1 LRAPSLDASRE
12 KPARRRFPKARLG
25 IRGFEAPSFLRRDF
39 CATNTVYE
47 MTRLLARLAD
57 IAYRRRG
64 RMVLAWVV
72 ALVVLIGLGSSLA
85 GEYNA
90 DYDTPGSESEAASEL
105 TEREFGGYTG
115 QEIFVVW
122 KDPAGANSPAA
133 RESVDAFLAE
143 AKEIDN
149 VEAQTPI
156 RVSKDGTIA
165 TTTLPLTVPGW
176 EVSKEDGEKLVEAA
190 EENSGGGLE
199 IKLGGDPIYR
209 AQEGAS
215 PEGIGFLGG
224 AIVLL
229 IAFGSVVAAG
239 LPLAIALVGLGI
251 SSGGLIL
258 LLANVVDVPDWTTA
272 VTGLIGIGVGIDYS
286 LLVLTRFRSAMHA
299 GKDRHDAVVEAV
311 TTAGRSVIIAGC
323 TVVIA
328 VLGLFLT
335 GLPYMYGVAISASLA
350 VLVMMFAAVT
360 LLPALL
366 SYLGPRVDRLR
377 IPFLGRTLKAEGDGE
392 SPAARWSHAVQRR
405 PWTAAIV
412 ATAVL
417 LALAAPA
424 LGMRLGFP
432 DAGNDPPDTMTRQS
446 YDLISEG
453 FGPGTNGPLVI
464 AAQLPGPEARAD
476 VERLAQQLRGEDGVA
491 FVPPPRF
498 NEPGNAAIIT
508 VIPTTSPQDE
518 ATEDLVK
525 HLRETVVP
533 EALAGSG
540 VRAEV
545 GGVTAALEDQSEY
558 IVDRMPLFISG
569 VVGLS
574 FLLLLIAFHSPL
586 ISLKA
591 GIMNLLS
598 VSAAYGVMTLVA
610 QGGTLGQLIGID
622 HEVPIAPFMPVMMF
636 AILFGL
642 SMDYE
647 VFLISRIRE
656 EYLKDGD
663 TRRAVADGLAKTAR
677 VITAAAAIMVVVFL
691 AFLTTPEVFL
701 KLFGIGLASAIFLDA
716 TVVRM
721 VLVPAVMQ
729 LLGSRN
735 WWIPDWLE
743 RILPRLDTERVAV
756 GTAEGRS

>member
-1 LRAPSLDASRE
+1 
-12 KPARRRFPKARLG
+12 
-25 IRGFEAPSFLRRDF
+25 
-39 CATNTVYE
+39 

-57 IAYRRRG
+57 VAYRRRG
-64 RMVLAWVV
+64 RMVLAWIG
-72 ALVVLIGLGSSLA
+72 AAILLIGVGSALA
-85 GEYNA
+85 GEYSA
-90 DYDTPGSESEAASEL
+90 DYDTPGSESEAAGKL
-105 TEREFGGYTG
+105 TEREFDGYSG
-115 QEIFVVW
+115 QEIYVVW
-122 KDPAGANSPAA
+122 KDEAGADTPAA
-133 RESVDAFLAE
+133 RQRVDAFLDA
-143 AKEIDN
+143 AKQVDH
-149 VEAQTPI
+149 VAQETPVRI
-156 RVSKDGTIA
+156 SRDGTIGA
-165 TTTLPLTVPGW
+165 TTLPLTVPGW
-176 EVSKEDGEKLVEAA
+176 DVPKEDGERLIDAA
-190 EENSGGGLE
+190 EANSGDGLE
-199 IKLGGDPIYR
+199 IKLGGDPIYA
-209 AQEGAS
+209 AQESTS
-215 PEGIGFLGG
+215 PEGIGFAGA

-239 LPLAIALVGLGI
+239 LPLAIALIGLGI
-251 SSGGLIL
+251 TSGGLIA

-272 VTGLIGIGVGIDYS
+272 VSGLIGIGVGIDYA
-286 LLVLTRFRSAMHA
+286 LLVLTRFRAA
-299 GKDRHDAVVEAV
+299 LAEGRDRHDAVVEAV
-311 TTAGRSVIIAGC
+311 TTAGRSVIIAGL

-328 VLGLFLT
+328 VLGLALT
-335 GLPYMYGVAISASLA
+335 GLPYMYGVAISASFA
-350 VLVMMFAAVT
+350 VLVVMLAAVT

-366 SYLGPRVDRLR
+366 AYLGPRVDRLR
-377 IPFLGRTLKAEGDGE
+377 IPLLGRTLRAEGNSH

-405 PWTAAIV
+405 PWLAAIA

-432 DAGNDPPDTMTRQS
+432 DAGNDPPDTMTRQA
-446 YDLISEG
+446 YDLQTEG

-464 AAQLPGPEARAD
+464 AAELPDQGAQREIGA
-476 VERLAQQLRGEDGVA
+476 LAQRLRSEPGVA
-491 FVPPPRF
+491 FVADPQINRS
-498 NEPGNAAIIT
+498 GTAAILT
-508 VIPTTSPQDE
+508 VIPDGSPQDQ
-518 ATEDLVK
+518 ATEDLVNR
-525 HLRETVVP
+525 LRADVVP
-533 EALAGSG
+533 DALAGTG
-540 VRAEV
+540 INAEI

-558 IVDRMPLFISG
+558 MKDRLPVFIAG

-574 FLLLLIAFHSPL
+574 FLLLLVAFHSPL

-591 GIMNLLS
+591 GVMNLLS

-610 QGGTLGQLIGID
+610 KGGAVGELIGID

-656 EYLKDGD
+656 EYLKDGN
-663 TRRAVADGLAKTAR
+663 TSRAVADGLAKTAR

-691 AFLTTPEVFL
+691 AFLAAPDTFL

-729 LLGSRN
+729 LLGNRN

-743 RILPRLDTERVAV
+743 RILPRLDVERVAV
-756 GTAEGRS
+756 GAAGGRT